1 MSQLQVHLSHVLLL
15 PLRPTRKEPRPST
28 PTATRSINASSTTP
42 IASVPS
48 PTILASSSSPHQDSV
63 DPTALPKAKK
73 SKVPPQKRSPHGL
86 FAALDGIDPPPPEAD
101 PNYVPPPVRLGSG
114 PHYHIADD
122 GKWWRCP
129 PEQARFEK
137 KMAADKAFALRFG
150 PKIPAK
156 KRLKWADM
164 VDELLD
170 PVFVY
175 PPFPWGTLG
184 QSVVELDETLE
195 ALHAMQEDPKL
206 AKDAMSRW
214 PAMGDPAKVVE
225 AEKDDPPVMTRDGVP
240 APPTQV
246 LDWKPHES
254 GAILPTVPDQVAPL
268 IFRHA
273 NDHDRWGKRRGPKS
287 PFNSFDASATMEAGP
302 YQEMG
307 AVPKMIVPSM
317 FLGSYEEQG
326 APKVPRPI
334 RSILKKTTKYPD
346 TVYRSVDKLHHK
358 TVVSPPLLQEW
369 RLAEHWEEGPMTPRG
384 SRDQPGKL
392 PMGWDQTVEVK
403 EEYPS
408 ASEIVNRPVVLPY
421 DHEAGRYLTPF
432 DDGYHTSKALP
443 PIPSAPSDTGSLRSN
458 PSFDPKNDVSIAD
471 ALSDAWD
478 PILQLPMQQ
487 PSISRAARRSSIAR
501 AIRRLPPH
509 DADPDLRPET
519 EGAMADSLSDVWG
532 MVKELSSKEEA
543 MRGSKVV
550 SSSKTTPPVENTTVS
565 SVKGQIVPSIKV
577 VETKTTTPS
586 RQPAF
591 RLSVTED
598 NTIDAPEPVSFGLSS
613 LPAVSNLALLADP
626 KVRFTFSGEGRK
638 TGMTVEAIRSST
650 VQVKSDPRVFDVAVA
665 KVEECLRR
673 LHEEPVVPAPPA
685 ASPSSSSSSTPSST
699 PPAVSPSSPSSSS
712 APSSAPAPAEVQAPV
727 ATAVGASFEE
737 RKMARLNQAM
747 LNIRRLMKERGITKL
762 PPSFLAGLV
771 PTEEGEGSGR
781 GGSSSEADKTQKT
794 HICEASLKDG
804 LVVHTL
810 HGVGEGVGVEGRS
823 KIANVPLPSACSRKT
838 KIRRRPE
845 DLRSFQKT
853 VEGRGVAG
861 VVRPDEF
868 WEPSDRPSV
877 TTNGLSFP
885 VASRG
890 AERLRGDLGKRDKE
904 PALSAGG
911 KAPSSDLGRSKK
923 DKEADFRG
931 GRGLIEAPWPT
942 KDDRRSFGLSFR
954 KRKIIS
960 ARSVASLAAASL
972 ERASFLPAPPVISG
986 VELPIQAIESCRIPS
1001 SCP

>member
-1 MSQLQVHLSHVLLL
+1 MFQKSIIIVLSLLHLPESIIILNPLHPPESIIVNL
-15 PLRPTRKEPRPST
+15 PRPTREHRQ
-28 PTATRSINASSTTP
+28 STTTTP
-42 IASVPS
+42 RESIFRESKPRGFLARSTVPSVSRPPS
-48 PTILASSSSPHQDSV
+48 PTEAYPQGTKALDSNGNPVDQRFVDDAYRNSPHQDSV

-73 SKVPPQKRSPHGL
+73 SKVLPAEEIASWPLRG
-86 FAALDGIDPPPPEAD
+86 LDGIEPSSSEAD

-122 GKWWRCP
+122 
-129 PEQARFEK
+129 
-137 KMAADKAFALRFG
+137 ADKAFALRFG

-206 AKDAMSRW
+206 AKDCH
-214 PAMGDPAKVVE
+214 VE
-225 AEKDDPPVMTRDGVP
+225 SSTGNLTNLVP
-240 APPTQV
+240 SC
-246 LDWKPHES
+246 PH
-254 GAILPTVPDQVAPL
+254 VPDQVAPL

-287 PFNSFDASATMEAGP
+287 PFNSFDASDYGGWT

-334 RSILKKTTKYPD
+334 RSILKKTTK
-346 TVYRSVDKLHHK
+346 SIDKLHHK

-613 LPAVSNLALLADP
+613 LPAVSNLAVA
-626 KVRFTFSGEGRK
+626 RRSQ
-638 TGMTVEAIRSST
+638 VEAIRSST

-665 KVEECLRR
+665 KVEGVFTTVARGAYCSCSSCCFSFLF
-673 LHEEPVVPAPPA
+673 VVLYTLVHPARCVTLF
-685 ASPSSSSSSTPSST
+685 S
-699 PPAVSPSSPSSSS
+699 SSSS

-771 PTEEGEGSGR
+771 PTEEAR
-781 GGSSSEADKTQKT
+781 
-794 HICEASLKDG
+794 G
-804 LVVHTL
+804 LVT
-810 HGVGEGVGVEGRS
+810 E
-823 KIANVPLPSACSRKT
+823 
-838 KIRRRPE
+838 E
-845 DLRSFQKT
+845 DLRISMANLQ
-853 VEGRGVAG
+853 
-861 VVRPDEF
+861 
-868 WEPSDRPSV
+868 
-877 TTNGLSFP
+877 
-885 VASRG
+885 
-890 AERLRGDLGKRDKE
+890 LGKADEGKVE
-904 PALSAGG
+904 EAVSVPEHPSSVLS
-911 KAPSSDLGRSKK
+911 PTLSYVSDLGNYAL
-923 DKEADFRG
+923 ETAAAD
-931 GRGLIEAPWPT
+931 
-942 KDDRRSFGLSFR
+942 
-954 KRKIIS
+954 IS
-960 ARSVASLAAASL
+960 SLAAAESVDAAFEEPYEFPASGSL
-972 ERASFLPAPPVISG
+972 D
-986 VELPIQAIESCRIPS
+986 
-1001 SCP
+1001 